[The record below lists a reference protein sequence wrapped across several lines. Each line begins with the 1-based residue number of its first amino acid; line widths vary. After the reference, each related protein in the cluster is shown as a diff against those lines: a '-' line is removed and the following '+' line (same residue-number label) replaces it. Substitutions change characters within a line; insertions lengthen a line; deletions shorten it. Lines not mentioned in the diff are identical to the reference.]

1 MIDSVQPS
9 KLVLNLSDKLK
20 PIPKPEDLVFGQVC
34 RCHLILEE
42 SEENEIGCVLYL
54 LGCSGYVGD
63 DRPHAHHAF

>member
-34 RCHLILEE
+34 RCHLIQRKMKL
-42 SEENEIGCVLYL
+42 GVYCTYL
-54 LGCSGYVGD
+54 DVRD
-63 DRPHAHHAF
+63 I